1 MSFAD
6 EIIAAPIGAVLLGI
20 LEVRQD
26 PNIPWHR
33 QTTPDK
39 GRIAEAVDHV
49 AAMSFPELLE
59 AAFSAAW
66 RVGPWMSDGASNA
79 AWAYSHVEI
88 RRPIAQVIEEAFAA
102 QLWAP
107 IDLDA
112 QEWWCGDA
120 ALLLPRAKHGFENL
134 DWTYGSGEFPW
145 NGLRTVTAPPTLVH
159 ESFVGDQEIPKP
171 VGRWALPVD
180 RSTLD
185 AQPVF
190 TVHRPADWAELITR
204 HPKGA
209 QPGRGWW
216 GLPGNQDQLRRND
229 PIFDLQYQHAA
240 VRSHSGHLVP
250 NWSSVATEYSGVHL
264 SWGGWI
270 TSEGFIHID
279 EHDFATGV
287 RYWFSDRTFWLR
299 DVFGEPL
306 RLEPPEIEQDPA
318 ANQPA
323 DELALLNVRLGRAVR

>member
-1 MSFAD
+1 MGS
-6 EIIAAPIGAVLLGI
+6 E
-20 LEVRQD
+20 
-26 PNIPWHR
+26 
-33 QTTPDK
+33 
-39 GRIAEAVDHV
+39 
-49 AAMSFPELLE
+49 MC
-59 AAFSAAW
+59 
-66 RVGPWMSDGASNA
+66 
-79 AWAYSHVEI
+79 I
-88 RRPIAQVIEEAFAA
+88 R
-102 QLWAP
+102 
-107 IDLDA
+107 
-112 QEWWCGDA
+112 
-120 ALLLPRAKHGFENL
+120 
-134 DWTYGSGEFPW
+134 
-145 NGLRTVTAPPTLVH
+145 
-159 ESFVGDQEIPKP
+159 
-171 VGRWALPVD
+171 D
-180 RSTLD
+180 R
-185 AQPVF
+185 
-190 TVHRPADWAELITR
+190 HRPADWAELITR

-306 RLEPPEIEQDPA
+306 RLEPPEIEQDPT